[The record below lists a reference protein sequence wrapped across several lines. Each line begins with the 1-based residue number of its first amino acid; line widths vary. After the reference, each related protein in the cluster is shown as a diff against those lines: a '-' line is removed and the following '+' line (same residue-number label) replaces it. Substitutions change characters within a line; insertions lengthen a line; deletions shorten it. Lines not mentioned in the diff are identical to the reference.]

1 MKNLLDTDSL
11 PGWKDKIN
19 GQLMDHSVIN
29 SFYYDPDLS
38 YTPDVLDFHVNGGIL
53 RDGVNIIEI
62 SSNLLRLNNNSI
74 NWVVL
79 NTTTSAE
86 SLEVYTSATL
96 PNSNVIPLYKVTVDN
111 SFTVTEILDVRTW
124 VIK

>member
-1 MKNLLDTDSL
+1 MKNLLNTDSL

-19 GQLMDHSVIN
+19 DQLMGHSVIN

-38 YTPDVLDFHVNGGIL
+38 YTPDVLDFYVNGGIL

-62 SSNLLRLNNNSI
+62 SSSLLRLNNNNI
-74 NWVVL
+74 NWVVI
-79 NTTTSAE
+79 NTTTASE
-86 SLEVYTSATL
+86 ILEVYTDTTL
-96 PNSNVIPLYKVTVDN
+96 PSSNVIPLYKVTVDG

-124 VIK
+124 AVK